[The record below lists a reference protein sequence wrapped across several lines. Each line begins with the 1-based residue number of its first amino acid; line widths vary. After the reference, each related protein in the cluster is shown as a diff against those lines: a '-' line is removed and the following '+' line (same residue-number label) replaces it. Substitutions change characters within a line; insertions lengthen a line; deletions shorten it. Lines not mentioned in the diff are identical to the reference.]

1 MRNTSGLKRGSPGR
15 PKGVPNRVTTEAR
28 SACAEVVDDPVYRE
42 RLKARLLAGKLPPA
56 LECLVWHYAKG
67 KPKDDRQVT
76 GNEGGP
82 ITFIVR
88 KPWGKKADGQ

>member
-76 GNEGGP
+76 GNESGP
-82 ITFIVR
+82 ITLIVR